1 MTVAGGQPAQVTDYN
16 SKMPECLSLSLSG
29 SPFSSLVCGFSELQR
44 FPLDVLAERH
54 HEVVKVQLEG

>member
-1 MTVAGGQPAQVTDYN
+1 MSITVAGGQPAQVTDYN
-16 SKMPECLSLSLSG
+16 SKMPECLSLSG